1 MNRKNRARIESTW
14 AAVAKDAAGR
24 AGFDRVGYPLQGG
37 DAFRLAWPVSPCV
50 QFFIQR
56 VTATEVAPLAF
67 VGVYVEAFEGEW
79 RDRLLQTDL
88 SPELDDLPFGLH
100 VGNVA
105 GLRPRPWVP
114 TSPSDQDIIAVQVWL
129 GRVFEYA
136 RRLPSSIGALVTAVE
151 ANQIADHTLA
161 AYRGHSLKVRGL
173 VQWLRRTHGI
183 DVGAQ
188 ILPLLTDQTD
198 PYDVRVMLGEP

>member
-1 MNRKNRARIESTW
+1 LAW
-14 AAVAKDAAGR
+14 PALAKDAALR
-24 AGFDRVGYPLQGG
+24 AGFERVGYPLQGG
-37 DAFRLAWPVSPCV
+37 EAFRLAGPVSPCV

-56 VTATEVAPLAF
+56 VTSSKMAPLAF

-105 GLRPRPWVP
+105 SLGPRPWVP
-114 TSPSDQDIIAVQVWL
+114 TSPSDQDASAAQDWL
-129 GRVFEYA
+129 VRVFAYA
-136 RRLPSSIGALVTAVE
+136 RRLPSSMDDLVAALKT
-151 ANQIADHTLA
+151 NNIADHILR
-161 AYRGHSLKVRGL
+161 AYRGHSVKIRGL

-183 DVGAQ
+183 DVSEQ
-188 ILPLLTDQTD
+188 VLPLLTDRTE
-198 PYDVRVMLGEP
+198 PYDAQRMLREG